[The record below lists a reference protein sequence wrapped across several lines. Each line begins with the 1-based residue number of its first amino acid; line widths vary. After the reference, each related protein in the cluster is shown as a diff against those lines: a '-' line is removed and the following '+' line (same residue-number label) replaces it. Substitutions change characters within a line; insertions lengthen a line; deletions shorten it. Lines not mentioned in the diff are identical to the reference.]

1 MKPIRVLPETYINF
15 TFYYDTKLLK
25 YKIGDYLQISNY
37 EKYFLKSSM
46 PY

>member
-25 YKIGDYLQISNY
+25 YKIDYLQISNY